1 MAPGSPDGSTTP
13 ARGSTGTPACPPQK
27 KPPARRP
34 LRCQPVLGPLI
45 PPKKT
50 TRRPPTAP
58 APGASRQL
66 CPPLPLLLGY
76 LQMKLGSR
84 PGPQRLPHPKSPPHQ
99 PASFPICSPAAPSA
113 PQGSPDRVA
122 GRLSRGSGRIGF
134 RGGGRAHML
143 RDHRRG
149 SPAPP
154 AGPGAGSPPITLPKP
169 WLGSSGDP
177 GGRGG
182 RRGRW
187 DGGSGEGNGGDF
199 VCFLLLFSPFP
210 SSLPTPGTL
219 QKTERGTARGRST
232 F

>member
-1 MAPGSPDGSTTP
+1 MRIRGSIIRSRSLSPLKAIISTLTDAKVGSGQKPGNPARLTTP
-13 ARGSTGTPACPPQK
+13 HPPKKKPNPCPAPTGGPGEPRRQHRPGEGEHGHPGLPSPKKASCPPPPPLPACFG
-27 KPPARRP
+27 AA
-34 LRCQPVLGPLI
+34 C

-154 AGPGAGSPPITLPKP
+154 AGPGAGSPPITLP
-169 WLGSSGDP
+169 
-177 GGRGG
+177 
-182 RRGRW
+182 
-187 DGGSGEGNGGDF
+187 
-199 VCFLLLFSPFP
+199 
-210 SSLPTPGTL
+210 
-219 QKTERGTARGRST
+219 
-232 F
+232 